1 MQKRCELCGMPL
13 RLGRCINPNCV
24 DGAQAM
30 FVVTEDDNKGHIL
43 TSIGL
48 DKDWSKDFVTH
59 PNLGCVMKVDDFT
72 WRIFCEPTW
81 QGSGIDI
88 TEATQPFWWKL
99 VPLYTAQHPEKV
111 IASYSD
117 PTWPR
122 RSREKRIA
130 KLKQYLADTDY
141 MVTKCTEIGA
151 AMSELYPEAHA
162 KRAKAREDINRLQ
175 EELSS
180 LEES

>member
-1 MQKRCELCGMPL
+1 MIKYCELCGRPL
-13 RLGRCINPNCV
+13 RDGVCINPNCIE
-24 DGAQAM
+24 GAVM
-30 FVVTEDDNKGHIL
+30 KLNIYSKDFKNHTVTSL
-43 TSIGL
+43 GL
-48 DKDWSKDFVTH
+48 DKDWPKDFVTH
-59 PNLGCVMKVDDFT
+59 PNLGCVMKVDDST

-81 QGSGIDI
+81 QDSGIDI
-88 TEATQPFWWKL
+88 TEADQPFWWKL
-99 VPLYTAQHPEKV
+99 VPLYISQHPEKV
-111 IASYSD
+111 ITSYSD

-130 KLKQYLADTDY
+130 KLKRYLADTDY